1 MTVLLDF
8 SLAKGDYYMFFD
20 KTGTMP
26 ILQSFITAGDSVIL
40 KSLDNKT
47 TAFKTMRYKYEF
59 DPALSPM
66 ATGQRVPQKACT
78 PTRFTPFSQI
88 KLSDLI

>member
-1 MTVLLDF
+1 MFLINRYYANLTKLHNRWRFSDF
-8 SLAKGDYYMFFD
+8 
-20 KTGTMP
+20 
-26 ILQSFITAGDSVIL
+26 

-78 PTRFTPFSQI
+78 PTQLTPFGQI